1 MSNSFQEQGADY
13 SLIPLNGKIPTEASW
28 SRWCAEK
35 RPFKDSDFHGRNAGI
50 CCGPA
55 SGVLALDIDDE
66 VAFSTYL
73 KEHHIQLPRTRT
85 HKTGRGGTHYLYAYP
100 QNGASYGNRAFKR
113 EGFDIRGIGGQ
124 IVAPGSI
131 HPETGE
137 SYLVSDKSPI
147 APAPPWL
154 LDLARIDHA
163 PAILTPASGGTFTDF
178 ENLPVSS
185 EIKNLIRGG
194 LPKGERSEGMMRV
207 LVALVRNGTTDEDIY
222 KVFDACPIG
231 EKYREKGATKEKW
244 LLEEIRKARDFV
256 DDLPVLSNDDHRAVD
271 LIEKAPFP
279 FDALPVP
286 LKDFIFRAAEAHNLG
301 PEIPGAI
308 ILSLASGAI
317 GNTLAISPRPG
328 WVTPLPL
335 WLMIIGIS
343 GGGKSPII
351 NMARRPLDVMQ
362 SKAYR
367 QFQADCREYDKA
379 LRAGEKPGERP
390 VLSHITASDTTVEG
404 LSTVFRHTPRG
415 ITLIND
421 ELAGLIEGMNQYK
434 ARGNDRQFYLS
445 LFDGIPWKID
455 RKKADPE
462 FIPNPL
468 AAILGGIQPRV
479 LTRVFNDGAFDD
491 GLLPRFL
498 MVHCDDGPM
507 KFSRKALSG
516 EIIKPWEVMIER
528 CFRVPLSFG
537 EDGFIDRRILT
548 FDDPAL
554 TLWANFH
561 DDLGIIQPF
570 LPEKARVFIP
580 KFITYSLKLTGLL
593 HAIQELSE
601 DGGGHIR
608 GTIREDTAAA
618 GISLTRF
625 FAGQAVKALS
635 LYGKDHRETDGRL
648 TRMIETLRKLES
660 QVKGGHLPLNLIRDT
675 YNEGL
680 PGILTLTPDNR
691 GLGAILRDMG
701 LKTVRIHGG
710 FYHLIWDQDRIGKIF
725 HESAFTPKGDGADGE
740 GEGRGGRGH
749 GFEEKLAFTQV
760 VTTTHS
766 VTVTQGF
773 LTIPEMEG
781 GLSLQGNPGMVID
794 LDLSDEEIEV
804 IE

>member
-1 MSNSFQEQGADY
+1 MSNDLHPLHLADIQRSGLSQAESDKAGIKSVPPGQINKRLGFNLPGLTSCY
-13 SLIPLNGKIPTEASW
+13 EIPYPGCDGFSRFRCFFEDGKKGPKYLQRKDTGNHLYIPTV
-28 SRWCAEK
+28 SRPLLKDPSKPLYITEGEK
-35 RPFKDSDFHGRNAGI
+35 KALKGSLAGI
-50 CCGPA
+50 LTIALGGLWNWRNGGGLIA
-55 SGVLALDIDDE
+55 DFEKIALDGRE
-66 VAFSTYL
+66 VFIIPDNDYR
-73 KEHHIQLPRTRT
+73 KP
-85 HKTGRGGTHYLYAYP
+85 
-100 QNGASYGNRAFKR
+100 NRHGYK
-113 EGFDIRGIGGQ
+113 
-124 IVAPGSI
+124 
-131 HPETGE
+131 
-137 SYLVSDKSPI
+137 
-147 APAPPWL
+147 
-154 LDLARIDHA
+154 
-163 PAILTPASGGTFTDF
+163 
-178 ENLPVSS
+178 
-185 EIKNLIRGG
+185 KNLEQAVNG
-194 LPKGERSEGMMRV
+194 LAQ
-207 LVALVRNGTTDEDIY
+207 ALT
-222 KVFDACPIG
+222 
-231 EKYREKGATKEKW
+231 EKGAAVSILQLPDGPEKGLDDY
-244 LLEEIRKARDFV
+244 LLKHTV
-256 DDLPVLSNDDHRAVD
+256 DDLLALPLIPYEEKRVPARINDDHRAAD
-271 LIEKAPFP
+271 LIQKEPFP
-279 FDALPVP
+279 FDALPGG
-286 LKDFIFRAAEAHNLG
+286 LRNFIFRAAEAHNLG

-317 GNTLAISPRPG
+317 GNTIAISPRPG
-328 WVTPLPL
+328 WVTPLPS

-351 NMARRPLDVMQ
+351 NTARHPLDMMQ

-367 QFQADCREYDKA
+367 QFQAEIRAYEKA
-379 LRAGEKPGERP
+379 LRNNEKPGERP
-390 VLSHITASDTTVEG
+390 VLGHITASDTTVEG

-507 KFSRKALSG
+507 RFSRNPLSR
-516 EIIKPWEVMIER
+516 EIIKPWEAAIDR
-528 CFRVPLSFG
+528 CFQIPLHFG
-537 EDGFIDRRILT
+537 EDGFVERQILT
-548 FDDPAL
+548 FNDPAL

-561 DDLGIIQPF
+561 DDMGIIQPF

-593 HAIQELSE
+593 HALQELSE

-608 GTIREDTAAA
+608 ATIREDTAAA

-625 FAGQAVKALS
+625 FAGQAMRALS
-635 LYGKDHRETDGRL
+635 LYGKDHRETDGRVQ
-648 TRMIETLRKLES
+648 RMVDVLRKLEP
-660 QVKGGHLPLNLIRDT
+660 QVKGGNLPLNLIRET
-675 YNEGL
+675 YNDAL
-680 PGILTLTPDNR
+680 PGILKLTPDNR
-691 GLGAILRDMG
+691 GTGAILRDLG

-725 HESAFTPKGDGADGE
+725 HESAYTPKEGGADRE
-740 GEGRGGRGH
+740 GEGRGGQGH
-749 GFEEKLAFTQV
+749 SLKEKLAFTQV

-773 LTIPEMEG
+773 LSLPENAG
-781 GLSLQGNPGMVID
+781 PNKSTGNPGMIID

>member
-1 MSNSFQEQGADY
+1 
-13 SLIPLNGKIPTEASW
+13 L
-28 SRWCAEK
+28 
-35 RPFKDSDFHGRNAGI
+35 
-50 CCGPA
+50 
-55 SGVLALDIDDE
+55 
-66 VAFSTYL
+66 
-73 KEHHIQLPRTRT
+73 
-85 HKTGRGGTHYLYAYP
+85 TGREVCIIPDNDYQKPNRHGYA
-100 QNGASYGNRAFKR
+100 
-113 EGFDIRGIGGQ
+113 
-124 IVAPGSI
+124 
-131 HPETGE
+131 
-137 SYLVSDKSPI
+137 
-147 APAPPWL
+147 
-154 LDLARIDHA
+154 
-163 PAILTPASGGTFTDF
+163 
-178 ENLPVSS
+178 
-185 EIKNLIRGG
+185 KNLEQAVNG
-194 LPKGERSEGMMRV
+194 LAQ
-207 LVALVRNGTTDEDIY
+207 ALT
-222 KVFDACPIG
+222 
-231 EKYREKGATKEKW
+231 EKGAAVSILQLPDGPEKG
-244 LLEEIRKARDFV
+244 LDDYLCKHTV
-256 DDLPVLSNDDHRAVD
+256 DDLLTLPLIPYEERLPARINDDHRAVD

-308 ILSLASGAI
+308 ILSLVSGAI

-351 NMARRPLDVMQ
+351 NTARHPFDVMQ

-367 QFQADCREYDKA
+367 KFQTDCREYDKA

-479 LTRVFNDGAFDD
+479 LTRVFGDGSFDD

-498 MVHCDDGPM
+498 MVHCDDGPV

-516 EIIKPWEVMIER
+516 EIIKPWEVMIDR
-528 CFRVPLSFG
+528 CFRVPLTFG

-648 TRMIETLRKLES
+648 TRMIETLQKLES
-660 QVKGGHLPLNLIRDT
+660 QVKGGHLPLNLLRDT

-680 PGILTLTPDNR
+680 PDTVKLKHDNR
-691 GLGAILRDMG
+691 GTGAILRDMG
-701 LKTVRIHGG
+701 LNTTNRIHGG

-725 HESAFTPKGDGADGE
+725 HEATISTNWGRPDRDGE
-740 GEGRGGRGH
+740 YVERH
-749 GFEEKLAFTQV
+749 LKENIAFTQV

-773 LTIPEMEG
+773 LTIPETEG
-781 GLSLQGNPGMVID
+781 RQSQQNNPNMVID